1 MKWNKMTGWMT
12 VLVSVMLLGLEP
24 PPARAVNPVN
34 VSFTVKGLPTL
45 ALLANYDPLS
55 PGAAAALMIWD
66 KYANGMWIYDA
77 TSSAT
82 TNTYNC
88 IKPTWRTGRWLRLS
102 MPVNFT
108 GTNTYIESLSVSNL
122 VSTNTTLLGGG
133 ITATAS
139 AGILNGTFASDTN
152 WTASTAAWTIHD
164 GKAYMVADGSA
175 RTLSQAVTGM
185 AANKVYVLGFDLAT
199 SGGSLSVTLGGWTYR
214 TAFTGTASKLAYF
227 LTGGTGDL
235 IFTGATD
242 FTGTIDN
249 VVLTELTGA
258 DVNTTFADVNGN
270 VIVEFRTG
278 KTNAVYLG
286 KNAGKYVSAVGQ
298 GNTVIGD
305 SAGEYNIVGTLN
317 SYGGYQ
323 AGIKNL
329 EGTGNAFWGAYSG
342 RYLRYGSYNSFL
354 GNYAGAGLDN
364 GSYNDFS
371 GYHSGYAAT
380 NSNYNTFGGARSG
393 ESITT
398 GGTNLFLGATAGYN
412 ASQLATANNSAGLG
426 PGAYTTQDYQ
436 FVISTNFTEVML
448 PGNVIMPYGF
458 ITNLVL
464 EGTTAKS
471 IVPATNA
478 VDNLGS
484 SSKFFLQSYAA
495 TVNATNIVL
504 GARTIAWKTN
514 TIILPYWDATGHVTN
529 ATTNVIVYL
538 GY

>member
-1 MKWNKMTGWMT
+1 
-12 VLVSVMLLGLEP
+12 
-24 PPARAVNPVN
+24 
-34 VSFTVKGLPTL
+34 
-45 ALLANYDPLS
+45 
-55 PGAAAALMIWD
+55 
-66 KYANGMWIYDA
+66 
-77 TSSAT
+77 
-82 TNTYNC
+82 
-88 IKPTWRTGRWLRLS
+88 
-102 MPVNFT
+102 
-108 GTNTYIESLSVSNL
+108 
-122 VSTNTTLLGGG
+122 
-133 ITATAS
+133 
-139 AGILNGTFASDTN
+139 
-152 WTASTAAWTIHD
+152 
-164 GKAYMVADGSA
+164 
-175 RTLSQAVTGM
+175 
-185 AANKVYVLGFDLAT
+185 
-199 SGGSLSVTLGGWTYR
+199 
-214 TAFTGTASKLAYF
+214 
-227 LTGGTGDL
+227 
-235 IFTGATD
+235 
-242 FTGTIDN
+242 
-249 VVLTELTGA
+249 
-258 DVNTTFADVNGN
+258 VNTTFADVNGN